1 MGASIRVGKIF
12 GIPIQVNYSW
22 IFIFLLF
29 TYVLAGNFG
38 DVYPRWPAAQRW
50 SVAALTAILFFL
62 SVLAH
67 ELTHSVVAMRKGIPV
82 RGITLFIFGGV
93 SQLAHEARRPF
104 TEFLVAVVG
113 PLASLILGS
122 VLIGVRYLVG
132 DVSATLSE
140 VLFFLA
146 VINMSLGVFNML
158 PGFPLDGGRVMRAAV
173 WGLTG
178 SYWRATQV
186 ATRSGQ
192 FIGVLMVSGGAI
204 LAVFGAGLQFIWLA
218 FIGAF
223 LFSAA
228 TASYRQERNRERL
241 KAYSVADAMV
251 PDIRVLPWDT
261 PLDSPQVFQE
271 LARGNGLLAVAA
283 GSRIHGVLTRRALA
297 QVPARRWPDTPL
309 SQAMLPLASLPTVAP
324 GMSVADALEQMED
337 EGFDH
342 LAVRREGEL
351 VGFIS
356 HDAIISLFQALRR
369 PKT

>member
-29 TYVLAGNFG
+29 TYVLANSFDDIEPG
-38 DVYPRWPAAQRW
+38 WPAAQRW
-50 SVAALTAILFFL
+50 GVAALTAVLFFL

-67 ELTHSVVAMRKGIPV
+67 ELTHSVVAIRKGIPV

-113 PLASLILGS
+113 PLASVILG
-122 VLIGVRYLVG
+122 LALFGVWYMMDDG
-132 DVSATLSE
+132 NATLSA

-146 VINMSLGVFNML
+146 TINISLGVFNML

-192 FIGVLMVSGGAI
+192 LIGVLMMIGGVA
-204 LAVFGAGLQFIWLA
+204 LAVFVTGIQSIWLA
-218 FIGAF
+218 FVGAF

-228 TASYRQERNRERL
+228 TVSYRQERIRERL
-241 KAYSVADAMV
+241 RAYSVADAMGS
-251 PDIRVLPWDT
+251 DLRALPWDT
-261 PLDSPQVFQE
+261 PLDSALVPQE
-271 LARGNGLLAVAA
+271 LARGQGILAVYRE
-283 GSRIHGVLTRRALA
+283 SQVHGVITRRSLA
-297 QVPARRWPDTPL
+297 QVPRREWPHIRL
-309 SQAMLPLASLPTVAP
+309 SQAMLPLASFASVSHDV
-324 GMSVADALEQMED
+324 SVANALEQMED
-337 EGFDH
+337 GGLEYLAAMEEG
-342 LAVRREGEL
+342 AL

-356 HDAIISLFQALRR
+356 RDAIIGLFEALRK
-369 PKT
+369 PKS